1 MNYLKNARSNIWA
14 FALKH
19 TNVVVTVLICLCFF
33 FFYKISSDTKH
44 YEKLHNLQMENVMI
58 CNELGQS
65 MDMLTEQARHADKL
79 EEALEIRTDQRNEA
93 AAFVNFLIERLKA
106 LGEWPPKEN
115 PSPKPSNP
123 TRSEA

>member
-1 MNYLKNARSNIWA
+1 
-14 FALKH
+14 
-19 TNVVVTVLICLCFF
+19 
-33 FFYKISSDTKH
+33 
-44 YEKLHNLQMENVMI
+44 MI